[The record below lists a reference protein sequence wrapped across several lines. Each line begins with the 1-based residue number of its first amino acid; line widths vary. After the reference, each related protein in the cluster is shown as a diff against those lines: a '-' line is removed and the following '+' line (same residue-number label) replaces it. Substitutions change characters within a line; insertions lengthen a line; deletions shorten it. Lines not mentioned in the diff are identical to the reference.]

1 MAVPT
6 DVIPRRPT
14 LLFIVVLSLL
24 FVLMSFSS
32 RTRYVGETR
41 TMFERTVMTVFSPV
55 PRFVNWIG
63 GTIQD
68 MHHGYLDMRRAV
80 NENVSLR
87 RKVASLTTENL
98 KLRQSGSDLRRLRS
112 LLAYSEQFD
121 FETSMA
127 QTIMLDTAGRFKS
140 IIIDRGSSDGVEV
153 NDVIANANGLIG
165 RVVLTTKELAKVQ
178 LVNDSNCSVGAL
190 VERTR
195 RQGVVRGNGSAII
208 QMADIPTLADVQA
221 GDRVLTAGI
230 DGIYPKGIPI
240 GTVIRSEPGQSL
252 FKTVTVRPAVDLGT
266 IEEVIVIHTKKIPP
280 PVVRYTP

>member
-24 FVLMSFSS
+24 FFLMSVSS

-55 PRFVNWIG
+55 PKFVNWVG
-63 GTIQD
+63 GTLQD
-68 MHHGYLDMRRAV
+68 IHHGYIDMRRAV

-87 RKVASLTTENL
+87 RKVGALTSENL
-98 KLRQSGSDLRRLRS
+98 KLRQSASDLRRLRS

-140 IIIDRGSSDGVEV
+140 IIIDHGSAEGVQV
-153 NDVIANANGLIG
+153 NDIVANANGLIG
-165 RVVLTTKELAKVQ
+165 RVVLTTKDLAKVQ
-178 LVNDSNCSVGAL
+178 LVTDNNCSVGSL

-195 RQGVVRGNGSAII
+195 RQGVVRGTGGSIV
-208 QMADIPTLADVQA
+208 QMLDIPSLADVQS

-240 GTVIRSEPGQSL
+240 GTVVRSEPGQSL
-252 FKTVTVRPAVDLGT
+252 FKTITVRPAVDFGT
-266 IEEVIVIHTKKIPP
+266 IEEVIVIHTRKIPSQ
-280 PVVRYTP
+280 VVRYAP

>member
-32 RTRYVGETR
+32 QTRYVGETR
-41 TMFERTVMTVFSPV
+41 TLFERTVMTIFSPV
-55 PRFVNWIG
+55 PKFVNWLG
-63 GTIQD
+63 GAVQD
-68 MHHGYLDMRRAV
+68 MHHGYVDMRRAV
-80 NENVSLR
+80 NENVELR

-98 KLRQSGSDLRRLRS
+98 KLRQSEGDLRRLRS
-112 LLAYSEQFD
+112 LLAYAEQFD
-121 FETSMA
+121 MQTSMA

-140 IIIDRGSSDGVEV
+140 IIIDRGSADGVQV

-165 RVVLTTKELAKVQ
+165 RVVLTTRDLAKVQ
-178 LVNDSNCSVGAL
+178 LVTDNNCSVGSL

-195 RQGVVRGNGSAII
+195 RQGVVRGNGGTIM
-208 QMADIPTLADVQA
+208 QMFDIPALSDVQP

-230 DGIYPKGIPI
+230 DGIYPRGIPI
-240 GTVIRSEPGQSL
+240 GVITRAEPGQSL
-252 FKTVTVRPAVDLGT
+252 FKTITVKPAVDFGT

-280 PVVRYTP
+280 PVVRYAP